1 MNRKEFIQE
10 LLQLNIEINDK
21 QIEQLE
27 KYAKLLISENKKYNL
42 TAITEEE
49 SIFLKHFYDSIT
61 LSKIIQ
67 LNNQSL
73 CDLGTG
79 AGFPGLVLK
88 IIFPNLDVTLMDAT
102 SKKCE
107 FLKLVIKELG
117 LEKIKVINAR
127 VEEYAINNRE
137 LFDIVTARAVA
148 PIKHLLEY
156 GIPLVKK
163 EGYFIAMKANIKE
176 EELINITN
184 YYKKLNIKLIDTIK
198 FNLPK
203 ELSNRTLIKYQKFE
217 ITNSKFPRK
226 YSEIKKRDI

>member
-1 MNRKEFIQE
+1 
-10 LLQLNIEINDK
+10 
-21 QIEQLE
+21 
-27 KYAKLLISENKKYNL
+27 
-42 TAITEEE
+42 
-49 SIFLKHFYDSIT
+49 
-61 LSKIIQ
+61 
-67 LNNQSL
+67 
-73 CDLGTG
+73 
-79 AGFPGLVLK
+79 
-88 IIFPNLDVTLMDAT
+88 MDAT